1 MFNTM
6 IDWCTDNLVRAL
18 SLLTPSKFNDE
29 ALVEKIAKLRALSR
43 SELIKNGVD
52 VIEIEGE
59 AKKKR
64 ELISYKGRRLYPHES
79 SEMRADVLV
88 FKFRFDDVSKF
99 LLNKEYANVLVE
111 VDADGKMLNVVNSL

>member
-1 MFNTM
+1 MFDIM
-6 IDWCTDNLVRAL
+6 IDWFTDNLVRAL
-18 SLLTPSKFNDE
+18 SLLTPSKFSDE

-79 SEMRADVLV
+79 SEMRADMLV
-88 FKFRFDDVSKF
+88 FKFRFDDIAKPDGD
-99 LLNKEYANVLVE
+99 LYANILIE
-111 VDADGKMLNVVNSL
+111 IDADGKVVKTESSL

>member
-6 IDWCTDNLVRAL
+6 IDWFRDNLVRAL

-79 SEMRADVLV
+79 SEMRKDVLLFV
-88 FKFRFDDVSKF
+88 FRFDNIAKPDGD
-99 LLNKEYANVLVE
+99 LYANILIE
-111 VDADGKMLNVVNSL
+111 IDADGKVVKTESSL